1 MWFCHNA
8 MGRLKHIVLFGAS
21 LLDNGL
27 TDYDSW
33 SERMIREFGPDIEPY
48 LRDIML
54 DAQAIHAP
62 YASPPPNPLE
72 KRRRRLFMKRHVLIV
87 DDEPNIVLSL
97 KFLINQ
103 QGYEVRTAGSGEEA
117 LKALAEE
124 RPDLILLD
132 VMMPKPDGYEV
143 CQKIR
148 ATAEWKDI
156 PVIMLTAKGRD
167 VERQKGLAMGADD
180 YITKPFA
187 THELIAK
194 VRAILM
200 EKNKS

>member
-1 MWFCHNA
+1 
-8 MGRLKHIVLFGAS
+8 MGRLKHIVLVGAS
-21 LLDNGL
+21 LLDDGL
-27 TDYDSW
+27 TDYDAW
-33 SERMIREFGPDIEPY
+33 SERMIREFGPDIAPY
-48 LRDIML
+48 LRDIMQ
-54 DAQAIHAP
+54 DARAIHEP
-62 YASPPPNPLE
+62 YASLPPDPPE
-72 KRRRRLFMKRHVLIV
+72 KRRRRLFMKRRVLIV

-148 ATAEWKDI
+148 ATPEWKDI

-180 YITKPFA
+180 YVTKPFA

-200 EKNKS
+200 EKNNR